1 MKTLKVKVNVNVSLS
16 SETMDF
22 ISLLMTGKVA
32 ELPEKV
38 KAEPVEKKETKA
50 PVEATKPVAQQ
61 VVKPTAVESAKTTP
75 PPPTKAVESAKPTES
90 AKQSD
95 GEHTLEEVRTL
106 LGEKVNDHRAAIK
119 EKLTALGAK
128 NVSTLEPQ
136 NYDEMYN
143 FLFALKVIANG

>member
-32 ELPEKV
+32 DLPEKV

-61 VVKPTAVESAKTTP
+61 VAKPVEVAKTTP
-75 PPPTKAVESAKPTES
+75 TPTKVVETVKPVETVKS
-90 AKQSD
+90 SD
-95 GEHTLEEVRTL
+95 GKHTLEEVRTL

-128 NVSTLEPQ
+128 NVSTLEAQ

-143 FLFALKVIANG
+143 FLFGLKAITNG